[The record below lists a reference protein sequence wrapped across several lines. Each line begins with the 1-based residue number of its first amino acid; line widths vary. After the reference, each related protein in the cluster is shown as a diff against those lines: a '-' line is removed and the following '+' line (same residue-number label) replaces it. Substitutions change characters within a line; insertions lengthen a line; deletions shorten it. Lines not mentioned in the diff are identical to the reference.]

1 MKKLFGYILHESG
14 KGKALRNPD
23 RTFSIQTHGSVH
35 SMLIQ
40 QFFNFFHN
48 SLPYFFWGGQ
58 SYYNFPDKNKS
69 SGLFLLHGLP
79 FPASTAAAPRNPAC
93 PIFAKKRGPH
103 FLNVFPK
110 ERMADAL
117 SGAAG
122 HRKKAAFS
130 LSKKK
135 IVARCVKKSEIGKN
149 RRKLLSASFL
159 RTRTIIFRLKKNG
172 HGAEKITPCPFF
184 VICGCRNP
192 ACITRACDKCL
203 RLLSGL
209 RLQRAES
216 GFSIGAIPRKQTHR
230 RYNPLYAAV
239 RKWSCRT

>member
-48 SLPYFFWGGQ
+48 SLPYFFLGGGQ

-93 PIFAKKRGPH
+93 PIFAKKRGPK
-103 FLNVFPK
+103 P
-110 ERMADAL
+110 A
-117 SGAAG
+117 
-122 HRKKAAFS
+122 
-130 LSKKK
+130 K
-135 IVARCVKKSEIGKN
+135 IAE
-149 RRKLLSASFL
+149 
-159 RTRTIIFRLKKNG
+159 TIIFRLKKNG

>member
-1 MKKLFGYILHESG
+1 
-14 KGKALRNPD
+14 
-23 RTFSIQTHGSVH
+23 
-35 SMLIQ
+35 MLIQ

-48 SLPYFFWGGQ
+48 SLPYFFFGGGQ

-135 IVARCVKKSEIGKN
+135 
-149 RRKLLSASFL
+149 LS
-159 RTRTIIFRLKKNG
+159 R
-172 HGAEKITPCPFF
+172 GA
-184 VICGCRNP
+184 
-192 ACITRACDKCL
+192 
-203 RLLSGL
+203 
-209 RLQRAES
+209 
-216 GFSIGAIPRKQTHR
+216 
-230 RYNPLYAAV
+230 
-239 RKWSCRT
+239 

>member
-1 MKKLFGYILHESG
+1 MPDIRKKTRSALSECLSQRAHGRCPFG
-14 KGKALRNPD
+14 RC
-23 RTFSIQTHGSVH
+23 RTPQKGSV
-35 SMLIQ
+35 
-40 QFFNFFHN
+40 FTF
-48 SLPYFFWGGQ
+48 
-58 SYYNFPDKNKS
+58 
-69 SGLFLLHGLP
+69 
-79 FPASTAAAPRNPAC
+79 
-93 PIFAKKRGPH
+93 
-103 FLNVFPK
+103 
-110 ERMADAL
+110 E
-117 SGAAG
+117 
-122 HRKKAAFS
+122 
-130 LSKKK
+130 KK